1 MMRTSVK
8 GLLTTGLFMLII
20 LFFSACKEKTTE
32 QTTMQTVKI
41 DTVKQGQQVQSVQY
55 PGKIKPAT
63 EVNLAFRV
71 AGPILHFP
79 VQEGQFVK
87 KGQLIAEIDPRDYK
101 IQLAATQAEYDQV
114 KAQVDRV
121 KELYKRNS
129 VTPNEYDK
137 AISGLKQITA
147 KLDAH
152 RNALK
157 DTRLVAPFDGYIQ
170 KKFYDNHETVDAGY
184 PIVSFINTAHF
195 EVDADIPATDYI
207 RQNQFA
213 GFSCTVD
220 VFPNQPIPLKLLEI
234 VPKSNMNQL
243 YQARFRLEPP
253 KDLHIAA
260 GMNANI
266 TINYLSG
273 NQNLTI
279 VPITAVFEQDG
290 RSMIWIY
297 SPETQQIKAQQVT
310 VKTVRNDG
318 TMEISSGLKA
328 GEMVVTAGVHSLKE
342 GQKVKPL
349 APVSKTNVGGLL

>member
-1 MMRTSVK
+1 MRTSVK
-8 GLLTTGLFMLII
+8 GFLNTGLLMVII
-20 LFFSACKEKTTE
+20 LFFSACQEKKTE
-32 QTTMQTVKI
+32 QSTMQTVKI
-41 DTVKQGQQVQSVQY
+41 DTVMQGQQVQSVQY

-71 AGPILHFP
+71 AGPILRFP

-87 KGQLIAEIDPRDYK
+87 KGQLIAQIDPRDYK
-101 IQLAATQAEYDQV
+101 IQLAASQAKYDQV
-114 KAQVDRV
+114 KAQADRV

-129 VTPNEYDK
+129 VTPNDYDK

-147 KLDAH
+147 KLHAD

-157 DTRLVAPFDGYIQ
+157 DTRLVAPFDGYVQ

-184 PIVSFINTAHF
+184 PIVSFLNTSHF

-220 VFPNQPIPLKLLEI
+220 VYPNQPIPLKLLEI

-253 KDLHIAA
+253 KDLHVAA
-260 GMNANI
+260 GMNANV
-266 TINYLSG
+266 TINYLAG
-273 NQNLTI
+273 NQNLML
-279 VPITAVFEQDG
+279 VPVTAVFDRDG
-290 RSMIWIY
+290 KSMIWVY
-297 SPETQQIKAQQVT
+297 SPQTHQVKAREVSPQ
-310 VKTVRNDG
+310 TVRSDG
-318 TMEISSGLKA
+318 TMEITSGLKA
-328 GEMVVTAGVHSLKE
+328 GELIVTAGVHSLKE
-342 GQKVKPL
+342 GQKVKPM
-349 APVSKTNVGGLL
+349 APVSKTNIGGLL

>member
-1 MMRTSVK
+1 MRTSVK
-8 GLLTTGLFMLII
+8 GFLTTGLLMGMI
-20 LFFSACKEKTTE
+20 LFFSACKENKTE
-32 QTTMQTVKI
+32 QATTQTVKI
-41 DTVKQGQQVQSVQY
+41 DTVMQGQQIQSVQY

-101 IQLAATQAEYDQV
+101 IQLAATQAEYDQI

-129 VTPNEYDK
+129 VTPNDYDK

-170 KKFYDNHETVDAGY
+170 KKFYDNQETVDAGY
-184 PIVSFINTAHF
+184 PIVSFLNTAYF

-213 GFSCTVD
+213 GFSCTAD
-220 VFPNQPIPLKLLEI
+220 VYPNQPIPLKLLEI
-234 VPKSNMNQL
+234 VPKSNLNQL
-243 YQARFRLEPP
+243 YHARFRLEPS
-253 KDLHIAA
+253 KELHIAA
-260 GMNANI
+260 GMSANV

-273 NQNLTI
+273 NQNLVTI
-279 VPITAVFEQDG
+279 PVTAVFDQNG
-290 RSMIWIY
+290 QSMVWVY
-297 SPETQQIKAQQVT
+297 SPENHQIKIRKVT
-310 VKTVRNDG
+310 THAVRSDG
-318 TMEISSGLKA
+318 TVEITSGLKS
-328 GEMVVTAGVHSLKE
+328 GELVISAGVHSLKE
-342 GQKVKPL
+342 GQKVQPL
-349 APVSKTNVGGLL
+349 APVSRTNVGGLL

>member
-1 MMRTSVK
+1 MRTSVK
-8 GLLTTGLFMLII
+8 GFLTTGLLTVII
-20 LFFSACKEKTTE
+20 LFFNACKEKKTE

-41 DTVKQGQQVQSVQY
+41 DTVMQGRQMQSVQY

-114 KAQVDRV
+114 KAQADRV

-129 VTPNEYDK
+129 VTPNDYDK
-137 AISGLKQITA
+137 AISGLKRITA
-147 KLDAH
+147 KLAAN

-157 DTRLVAPFDGYIQ
+157 DTRMVAPFDGYIQ

-184 PIVSFINTAHF
+184 PIVSFLNTAHF
-195 EVDADIPATDYI
+195 EVNADIPATDYI

-220 VFPNQPIPLKLLEI
+220 VYPNQPIPLKLLEI

-253 KDLHIAA
+253 QDLHVAA
-260 GMNANI
+260 GMSVNI

-273 NQNLTI
+273 KQNLVL
-279 VPITAVFEQDG
+279 VPVTAVFDKNG
-290 RSMIWIY
+290 NSMVWVY
-297 SPETQQIKAQQVT
+297 SPESHQIKARQVT
-310 VKTVRNDG
+310 TKAVRSNG
-318 TMEISSGLKA
+318 TMEITSGLKP
-328 GEMVVTAGVHSLKE
+328 GELIVTAGVHSLKE
-342 GQKVKPL
+342 GQKVQPL

>member
-1 MMRTSVK
+1 MRTSAK
-8 GLLTTGLFMLII
+8 GFLTTGLLMAII
-20 LFFSACKEKTTE
+20 LFFSACQEKKKE
-32 QTTMQTVKI
+32 QATMQTVKI
-41 DTVKQGQQVQSVQY
+41 DTVMQGQQVQSVQY

-71 AGPILHFP
+71 AGPILRFP

-87 KGQLIAEIDPRDYK
+87 KGQLIAQIDPRDYK
-101 IQLAATQAEYDQV
+101 IQLAASQAKYDQV
-114 KAQVDRV
+114 KAQADRV

-129 VTPNEYDK
+129 VTPNDYDK

-147 KLDAH
+147 KLNAD
-152 RNALK
+152 RNALN
-157 DTRLVAPFDGYIQ
+157 DTRLVAPFDGYVQ

-184 PIVSFINTAHF
+184 PIISFLNTSHF

-220 VFPNQPIPLKLLEI
+220 VYPNQPIPLKLLEI

-243 YQARFRLEPP
+243 YQTRFRLEPP
-253 KDLHIAA
+253 KDLHVAA
-260 GMNANI
+260 GMNVNI
-266 TINYLSG
+266 TINYLTG
-273 NQNLTI
+273 NQDLVF
-279 VPITAVFEQDG
+279 VPVTAVFDRNG
-290 RSMIWIY
+290 KSMVWIY
-297 SPETQQIKAQQVT
+297 SPKTNQIKPREVT
-310 VKTVRNDG
+310 TQSVRSNG

-328 GEMVVTAGVHSLKE
+328 GELIVTAGVHSLKE